1 MIAGLHGT
9 LESRG
14 TNWAIIK
21 VGGVS
26 LQVYIPASTLST
38 LGAIGDEV
46 HIHTH
51 LYLKEDNLTLYGF
64 ASPQELELFQMLI
77 GVTGVGPKASLAMLS
92 AMNANDLA
100 LAIAT
105 ENVDLLSQ
113 APGVGKKMANRLVL
127 ELKGKLES
135 VWVGA
140 AVSGE
145 GNAEVIAALVN
156 LGYSPSEAAS
166 AVAAVAAI
174 PDSPD
179 LTIEDKIRL
188 ALQHLAAR

>member
-1 MIAGLHGT
+1 MIAGLYGT

-14 TNWAIIK
+14 TNRAIIK

-46 HIHTH
+46 HLHTH

-105 ENVDLLSQ
+105 ENADLLSQ

-166 AVAAVAAI
+166 AVAAI

>member
-14 TNWAIIK
+14 ANWAIIK

-26 LQVYIPASTLST
+26 IQVYMPASTLST
-38 LGAIGDEV
+38 LGAIGAEV
-46 HIHTH
+46 HLHTH
-51 LYLKEDNLTLYGF
+51 LHFKEENLALYGF

-105 ENVDLLSQ
+105 GNVDLLDQ
-113 APGVGKKMANRLVL
+113 VPGIGKKMASRLVL

-135 VWVGA
+135 VGVGA
-140 AVSGE
+140 AVLGE
-145 GNAEVIAALVN
+145 GNAEVIAALVS

-166 AVAAVAAI
+166 AVAAIA
-174 PDSPD
+174 DSPD
-179 LTIEDKIRL
+179 LAIEDRIRL
-188 ALQHLAAR
+188 ALQHFAAR

>member
-26 LQVYIPASTLST
+26 FQVYIPASTLNT

-46 HIHTH
+46 HLHTH
-51 LYLKEDNLTLYGF
+51 LHLKEDSLTLYGF

-77 GVTGVGPKASLAMLS
+77 GVSGVGPKASLAMLS
-92 AMNANDLA
+92 TMNANDLA

-105 ENVDLLSQ
+105 GNVGLLDQ
-113 APGVGKKMANRLVL
+113 VPGVGKKMADRLVL

-135 VWVGA
+135 AWVGA

-166 AVAAVAAI
+166 AVAAI
-174 PDSPD
+174 PDSPGH
-179 LTIEDKIRL
+179 TIEDKIRL

>member
-14 TNWAIIK
+14 SNWAIIK

-26 LQVYIPASTLST
+26 LQVYMPASTLST
-38 LGAIGDEV
+38 LGPIGNEV
-46 HIHTH
+46 HLHTH
-51 LYLKEDNLTLYGF
+51 LHVREESLALYGF
-64 ASPQELELFQMLI
+64 ASQQELELFQMLI

-105 ENVDLLSQ
+105 GNVDLLTQ
-113 APGVGKKMANRLVL
+113 VPGIGKKIASRLIL

-135 VWVGA
+135 IWVGA
-140 AVSGE
+140 AVSAE
-145 GNAEVIAALVN
+145 GNAEVIAALVS
-156 LGYSPSEAAS
+156 LGYSPSEAA
-166 AVAAVAAI
+166 AAIAAI

-179 LTIEDKIRL
+179 LTTEDKIRL
-188 ALQHLAAR
+188 ALQHFAAR

>member
-14 TNWAIIK
+14 SNWAIIK

-26 LQVYIPASTLST
+26 LQVYMPASTLNT
-38 LGAIGDEV
+38 LGPIGNEV
-46 HIHTH
+46 HLHTH
-51 LYLKEDNLTLYGF
+51 LHVREESLALYGF
-64 ASPQELELFQMLI
+64 ASQQELELFQMLI

-105 ENVDLLSQ
+105 GNVDLLTQ
-113 APGVGKKMANRLVL
+113 VPGIGKKIASRLIL

-135 VWVGA
+135 IWVGA
-140 AVSGE
+140 AVSAE
-145 GNAEVIAALVN
+145 GNAEVIAALVS
-156 LGYSPSEAAS
+156 LGYSPSEAA
-166 AVAAVAAI
+166 AAIAAI

-179 LTIEDKIRL
+179 LTTEDKIRL
-188 ALQHLAAR
+188 ALQHFAAR